1 MAGNYGADGRTF
13 NRCGLAALSDL
24 TTDEWKQIF
33 ARLEAIQNE
42 FLAKEPEFR
51 SPEYQW
57 PRDALHNWSR
67 VWEYA
72 YAYDFL
78 REWKAD
84 LGSAPAIADLGSG
97 VTFFPFALSKLGY
110 TVICTDTDPVCEKDL
125 PRAAGALVDSSKVSF
140 RLTNGDTLPFR
151 DNEVDAIYCVS
162 VLEHIP
168 KFENTILEMA
178 RVLKP
183 RGRLI
188 LTIDLD
194 LNGKHEIGKERYLDL
209 RSALGQSF
217 ELAAPEVTV
226 HPTDQ
231 LTSTSGPYP
240 LFTPEGAQRQWYELK
255 QSIKPLLGRKPDPLL
270 DYELCVA
277 GFVLVKR

>member
-1 MAGNYGADGRTF
+1 MGRTGNYGAGGRTF

-24 TTDEWKQIF
+24 STDEWKRIF
-33 ARLEAIQNE
+33 ARLETVQNE
-42 FLAKEPEFR
+42 FLAKESEFR

-72 YAYDFL
+72 YAYYFL
-78 REWKAD
+78 NEWKPE
-84 LGSAPAIADLGSG
+84 LGAAPTIADLGSG

-125 PRAAGALVDSSKVSF
+125 PRAARALGSDSSKVSF

-151 DNEVDAIYCVS
+151 DSEVDAIYCVS

-168 KFENTILEMA
+168 KFENTVIEMA
-178 RVLKP
+178 RVIKSG
-183 RGRLI
+183 GRLI

-209 RSALGQSF
+209 RSAL
-217 ELAAPEVTV
+217 
-226 HPTDQ
+226 D
-231 LTSTSGPYP
+231 
-240 LFTPEGAQRQWYELK
+240 
-255 QSIKPLLGRKPDPLL
+255 
-270 DYELCVA
+270 
-277 GFVLVKR
+277 